1 MRKILM
7 KTKTTLLIALA
18 FLAFTFS
25 ACSFSTANIS
35 ELKFGKNDT
44 ATPAATSFN
53 VGEKVFAVAVV
64 SNAMGKH
71 KLKFELKYENVT
83 GKAKGESA
91 AKTEVNVDGD
101 SEAFFNFNSP
111 LPGDYSVEAVLVDEQ
126 GKELD
131 KKSGTIKITGS
142 APTVPAAAKTGDADQ
157 GADDKSENN

>member
-7 KTKTTLLIALA
+7 KTKTNLIIALA
-18 FLAFTFS
+18 ILAFTFS
-25 ACSFSTANIS
+25 ACSFSTANLS

-53 VGEKVFAVAVV
+53 VGEKIFAVARV

-71 KLKFELKYENVT
+71 KVKFNMKYENVP
-83 GKAKGESA
+83 GKGKSESFAKPEL
-91 AKTEVNVDGD
+91 EVDGD
-101 SEAFFNFNSP
+101 SEAFVYFNSN

-142 APTVPAAAKTGDADQ
+142 APTVPAAADTDDADRD
-157 GADDKSENN
+157 ADDKPEND

>member
-1 MRKILM
+1 M
-7 KTKTTLLIALA
+7 KTKISSIIALA

-53 VGEKVFAVAVV
+53 VGEKVFAVAAV

-71 KLKFELKYENVT
+71 KLKFDLKYDNVT

-101 SEAFFNFNSP
+101 SEAFFHFNSP
-111 LPGDYSVEAVLVDEQ
+111 FPGDYSVEAVLVDEQ
-126 GKELD
+126 GKELG

-142 APTVPAAAKTGDADQ
+142 APTIPAAANTDDANQDT
-157 GADDKSENN
+157 DDKPEND

>member
-1 MRKILM
+1 M
-7 KTKTTLLIALA
+7 KTKTTLITVLA

-53 VGEKVFAVAVV
+53 VGEKIFAVASV

-71 KLKFELKYENVT
+71 KVKFNMKYENVA
-83 GKAKGESA
+83 GKGKGESFG
-91 AKTEVNVDGD
+91 KPELEVEGD
-101 SEAFFNFNSP
+101 SEAFVHFNSN

-126 GKELD
+126 GKELG

-142 APTVPAAAKTGDADQ
+142 APTVPAAAKTDDAD
-157 GADDKSENN
+157 ADDKSESN

>member
-1 MRKILM
+1 M
-7 KTKTTLLIALA
+7 ALA
-18 FLAFTFS
+18 FLTFTFS
-25 ACSFSTANIS
+25 ACSFSTANIN

-71 KLKFELKYENVT
+71 KVKFNLKYENVS
-83 GKAKGESA
+83 GKGKGESFG
-91 AKTEVNVDGD
+91 KPELEVDGD
-101 SEAFFNFNSP
+101 SEAFVNFNSN

-126 GKELD
+126 GKELG

-142 APTVPAAAKTGDADQ
+142 APTAPAAAKNDDAEPNTD
-157 GADDKSENN
+157 GKSEND